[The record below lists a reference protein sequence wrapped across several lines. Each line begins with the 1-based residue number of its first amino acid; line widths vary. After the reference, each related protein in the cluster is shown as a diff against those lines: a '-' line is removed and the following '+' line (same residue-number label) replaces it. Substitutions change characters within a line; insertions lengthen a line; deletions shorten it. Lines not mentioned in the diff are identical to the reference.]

1 MEDIQIEIAENV
13 IESEKQVYQ
22 EMIYQLGFDLFSFM
36 SARVSSELSGDTID
50 SISKFLEPILTNFNE

>member
-1 MEDIQIEIAENV
+1 MP
-13 IESEKQVYQ
+13 ESEQQVYQ
-22 EMIYQLGFDLFSFM
+22 EMIYQLGFDLFSFI